1 MDKLSK
7 PVFNDEEYKA
17 LLDLMNFLT
26 VKTKLKEHSHCTDE
40 KFINALQMVNDCLQ
54 ASEYVNEN
62 QHFIIGR
69 DLAQSPPFFNLTIR
83 YN

>member
-26 VKTKLKEHSHCTDE
+26 VTTKLREHSHCTDE

-54 ASEYVNEN
+54 ESEYVNKN
-62 QHFIIGR
+62 RHNKHYKKR
-69 DLAQSPPFFNLTIR
+69 
-83 YN
+83 

>member
-1 MDKLSK
+1 MSISNKEFMSKFQGDKDTLSK

-26 VKTKLKEHSHCTDE
+26 VKTKLREHSHCTDE
-40 KFINALQMVNDCLQ
+40 KFIDALQMVNDCLQ

-62 QHFIIGR
+62 HKR
-69 DLAQSPPFFNLTIR
+69 
-83 YN
+83 